1 MQTAVNGAHMTMLQV
16 ERLAYYLWQQ
26 RGMPLGSPDDDWFLA
41 EELLKRQYKWA
52 ELSRHEMPLFA
63 FGIERRTR

>member
-1 MQTAVNGAHMTMLQV
+1 MQTAVNGVHMTMLQV

-41 EELLKRQYKWA
+41 EELLKRQNKRI
-52 ELSRHEMPLFA
+52 ELSLREMPLFA
-63 FGIERRTR
+63 FGIERRTS